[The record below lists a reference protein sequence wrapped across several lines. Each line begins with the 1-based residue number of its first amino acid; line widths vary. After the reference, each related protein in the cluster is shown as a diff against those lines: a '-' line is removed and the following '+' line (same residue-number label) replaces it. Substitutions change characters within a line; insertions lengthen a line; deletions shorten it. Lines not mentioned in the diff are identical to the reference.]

1 MYYFIGGRNA
11 KSGKGL
17 GVLRYSPGFPIE
29 YLEKIE
35 KECLEIEVDSPEKAL
50 LIYPIG
56 NKNMVV
62 MQGKK
67 VNGNYF
73 DGRAHVTM
81 HGFLMNIEEFLTL
94 DQVVPKLQERV
105 RDYVEGKSN
114 YKI

>member
-1 MYYFIGGRNA
+1 MYYFIGGRNT
-11 KSGKGL
+11 KSGNGL

-62 MQGKK
+62 IQGK
-67 VNGNYF
+67 
-73 DGRAHVTM
+73 
-81 HGFLMNIEEFLTL
+81 ES
-94 DQVVPKLQERV
+94 QWKLF
-105 RDYVEGKSN
+105 
-114 YKI
+114 